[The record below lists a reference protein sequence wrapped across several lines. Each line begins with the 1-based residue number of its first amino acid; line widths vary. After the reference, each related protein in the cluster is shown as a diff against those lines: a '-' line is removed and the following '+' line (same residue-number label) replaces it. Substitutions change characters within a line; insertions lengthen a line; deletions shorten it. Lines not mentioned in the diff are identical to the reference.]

1 MTRTRTAKT
10 ADTTPAAK
18 KTAAKKTT
26 TRKATARPARSRT
39 RKATA
44 LSLVKPPKPLPTR
57 TRDYMTDV
65 QGYATLAARIVG
77 ILTPRIT
84 AWTDHG
90 DQTATLTLKD
100 GTLHYNLTTRTLTW
114 QATCLMG
121 AVHTYRLDTPAT
133 AAHAR
138 VQAATCQDLHADL
151 TTMPPLTANEL
162 EALGL
167 LQTPTWA
174 RPDLLG
180 EDITETIPIPDEPV
194 AKATASASDTHRM
207 SLDEIAQ
214 GLADRAEQHAAD
226 TDQAPKEHPQP

>member
-10 ADTTPAAK
+10 ADTTPAAAK

-26 TRKATARPARSRT
+26 TRKGAQARPARSRT

-151 TTMPPLTANEL
+151 TTVPPLTANEL

-180 EDITETIPIPDEPV
+180 DAITETIPVPEEPV
-194 AKATASASDTHRM
+194 AKATASAAETQPM
-207 SLDEIAQ
+207 SKDAIAE
-214 GLADRAEQHAAD
+214 GLAQRAADAEQA
-226 TDQAPKEHPQP
+226 KEHPDHG

>member
-1 MTRTRTAKT
+1 MTRTTAKK
-10 ADTTPAAK
+10 TTTNAPAPAAK
-18 KTAAKKTT
+18 KTATKRTPAKPRTP
-26 TRKATARPARSRT
+26 RART
-39 RKATA
+39 RKATSPA
-44 LSLVKPPKPLPTR
+44 LSLVKTRKELPTR

-65 QGYATLAARIVG
+65 QGHATLAARIVG

-100 GTLHYNLTTRTLTW
+100 GTLHYNLDTRTLTW

-121 AVHTYRLDTPAT
+121 AVHTYVLDTPS
-133 AAHAR
+133 AAASAR
-138 VQAATCQDLHADL
+138 VQAATCTQLHADL
-151 TTMPPLTANEL
+151 NTVPPLTPNEL

-180 EDITETIPIPDEPV
+180 DAITETIPVPEEPV
-194 AKATASASDTHRM
+194 TRATASAADTQSM
-207 SLDEIAQ
+207 SLDEIGKHIASQ
-214 GLADRAEQHAAD
+214 LADAD
-226 TDQAPKEHPQP
+226 VPKEHPQP